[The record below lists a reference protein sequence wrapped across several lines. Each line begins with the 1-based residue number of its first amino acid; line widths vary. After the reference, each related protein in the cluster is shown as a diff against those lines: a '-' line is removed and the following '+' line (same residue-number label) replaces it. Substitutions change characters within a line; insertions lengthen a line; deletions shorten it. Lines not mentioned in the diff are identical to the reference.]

1 MLTAVLQ
8 NRKDLL
14 EELAIG
20 EQSLEAKKSEF
31 GKEAVMADI
40 QINVLTHKLWIT
52 QNRMLE
58 LT

>member
-1 MLTAVLQ
+1 M
-8 NRKDLL
+8 RRMCG
-14 EELAIG
+14 AIG